1 MFNLF
6 DVSNLR
12 AIIQTRWRFFMI
24 IQSCD
29 VLQIII
35 SKIESMIT
43 EQKTKCPN
51 LSDEEIFEQ
60 IKMSLRL
67 ENISKNS

>member
-1 MFNLF
+1 
-6 DVSNLR
+6 
-12 AIIQTRWRFFMI
+12 MI

-67 ENISKNS
+67 ENISKNSWT